1 MTPERLITTTCSVS
15 LNLTTKIKENSLYHN
30 YLDEQEM
37 LRHLSLQSTFLYQS
51 MGPNSLR
58 SKTIFLSFFFQSQQ
72 AINIHLCKVIQ
83 MNISKVTCI
92 ISRISQQCQYSSEDC
107 LYGSQRSPGQELQA
121 AATWQSCFRFSEL
134 RLLYF
139 RIEHAFFF
147 FIKQEFIRNSKES
160 LCKF

>member
-1 MTPERLITTTCSVS
+1 MVLHFSSSLLRMKFYELVRFRHLQFNVVFRMTPERMITTTCSVS

-37 LRHLSLQSTFLYQS
+37 LRLLSLQSTFLYQS

-58 SKTIFLSFFFQSQQ
+58 SKKIFSLFFQSQQ

-92 ISRISQQCQYSSEDC
+92 ISRISQQCQHSSEDC
-107 LYGSQRSPGQELQA
+107 RGVRGAWGRSRRQQ
-121 AATWQSCFRFSEL
+121 
-134 RLLYF
+134 
-139 RIEHAFFF
+139 
-147 FIKQEFIRNSKES
+147 
-160 LCKF
+160 